1 MYVPHDVSIGT
12 MISHREDIYDKPSQ
26 QIVIQLGDNQTG
38 RRRTIHLSGAEG
50 ATERPSLCE
59 NVKELATILWVF
71 TIDFGFRRASR
82 LQMWYKDF
90 IRCITSG
97 LWVVERG

>member
-12 MISHREDIYDKPSQ
+12 MVSHRADIYDESSQ
-26 QIVIQLGDNQTG
+26 QIVIQLGDDRTG

-50 ATERPSLCE
+50 ATERPSLFE
-59 NVKELATILWVF
+59 NVKKLVTIPWVF
-71 TIDFGFRRASR
+71 TVDFGFRRASR
-82 LQMWYKDF
+82 LQMWYKDL